1 MDLFNST
8 DFDAHVNDLISEWN
22 IPGLAIAISQSDDV
36 RSKGFGLATLEPP
49 KPCTPDTIFDLASSS
64 KSLTAASVGLLIA
77 DEEKYPNVTWT
88 AKMHDLLPEDFVMS
102 EDSYTKDITVE
113 DTLGHRTGLPRHDLS
128 YFGVRS
134 NHTDTPKS
142 VTRNLRNLQLN
153 APIRTKY
160 QYNNI
165 FYTVATHLVETTTGE
180 TFSDFLQNNFFGPLN
195 MSDTHLQPDASKAA
209 GLGDRLATPY
219 HWVEESKA
227 YRAVPYQQ
235 CPEAQGAGSVM
246 TSVNDYIKWVRAL
259 MFQHEPITKEV
270 FEGITSIR
278 IPIDPDV
285 DDEDRHPFTSFE
297 GYATGLGVKYYR
309 GAQIISHDGGVPGFG
324 STHLLMP
331 EHDFGLVVL
340 GNTGEAGTIC
350 DVVAMELIDAMLKLP
365 QSERVDW
372 LARAKA
378 IREKYEKEEKEDS
391 VSKQLMPD
399 LEEPEPLKMPLET
412 YAGNYWNVEYQG
424 IKIQIKDGK
433 LFIDASDRSMGFYL
447 TLEHLKDQT
456 LFEGKMED
464 YFDGSEGEMAAEF
477 KFVNDNVVK
486 LGLDMESDLGHY
498 IWFDKVEESSKSLPT
513 R

>member
-1 MDLFNST
+1 MDHFNST
-8 DFDAHVNDLISEWN
+8 DFDTHINDLILEWK
-22 IPGLAIAISQSDDV
+22 IPGLAIAVSQGEDV
-36 RSKGFGLATLEPP
+36 RSKGFGLATLDPP
-49 KPCTPDTIFDLASSS
+49 RPCNGDTIFDLASSS
-64 KSLTAASVGLLIA
+64 KSLTAASVGLLVA
-77 DEEKYPNVTWT
+77 DEEKYSNVTWT
-88 AKMHDLLPEDFVMS
+88 AKMHDLLPDDFVMS
-102 EDSYTKDITVE
+102 EESYTKDITVE

-128 YFGVRS
+128 YFGIRS
-134 NHTDTPKS
+134 NHTDTPQS

-165 FYTVATHLVETTTGE
+165 FYTVATHLVEKFSGAD
-180 TFSDFLQNNFFGPLN
+180 FSDFLQKNFFAPLN
-195 MSDTHLQPDASKAA
+195 MTSTHLQPDASKAA
-209 GLGDRLATPY
+209 GLEERLATPY
-219 HWVEESKA
+219 HWVDETKS
-227 YRAVPYQQ
+227 YRTVPYQQ

-259 MFQHEPITKEV
+259 MNQQDPITKEV
-270 FEGITSIR
+270 FEGITKIR

-285 DDEDRHPFTSFE
+285 DDEDRDPFTSFE

-309 GAQIISHDGGVPGFG
+309 GAQIISHDGGVPGF
-324 STHLLMP
+324 SSIHLFMP
-331 EHDFGLVVL
+331 EHDFALIVL

-350 DVVAMELIDAMLKLP
+350 DVVAMELVDAMLKVP
-365 QSERVDW
+365 RTERVDW

-378 IREKYEKEEKEDS
+378 MKEKEDKEDKEDS
-391 VSKQLMPD
+391 LRKKLLQDS
-399 LEEPEPLKMPLET
+399 ENPEALKMPLET
-412 YAGNYWNVEYQG
+412 YAGHYWNVGYRG
-424 IKIQIKDGK
+424 IEIQIRDGN

-456 LFEGKMED
+456 LFEGRMED

-477 KFVNDNVVK
+477 KFDNDRVVK

-498 IWFDKVEESSKSLPT
+498 IWFDKVEGPRKDLPA